1 MAEITG
7 KQVRLFTKKGH
18 HYSGEILEETE
29 THYALKDSKYQN
41 EVRLAKD
48 FVTELIVIEGAKY
61 E

>member
-1 MAEITG
+1 MTEITG
-7 KQVRLFTKKGH
+7 KRVKLFTKKGH

-29 THYALKDSKYQN
+29 THYSLLDSKYKN

-48 FVTELIVIEGAKY
+48 FVTELIVIEGLAY